1 MGGGEMEMMN
11 LTTLAFLLSDCLPAE
26 SFACWWGCVIQRPL
40 PLLFFASLSFS
51 VFTERK
57 ESESASHSV
66 VSRSL
71 RPRGLYSPWNSPT
84 QNTGVGS
91 LCLLQGIFP
100 TQGLNHKG
108 SPRILEWVA
117 YPFSSGSSRPRNWT
131 GVSCI
136 TGTFFTNWAMRE
148 ASCFYYRLEFRTLGP
163 FWIAEGNG
171 NPLQCSCL
179 ENPRDGGA
187 WWAAVYGVAQSWTRL
202 KRLSSSSSMGLK
214 EKRVSEDEMTGWHH
228 RCNGHELGQTC
239 EGQAWHAAVQNGAEK
254 SWTRLG
260 DWTTMRL
267 KCSKPLISSKHSSWF
282 WNSSLGHLCFGFS
295 VKPKHV
301 LVLYKTVKKKPIRE
315 HSEDISAAHLFCD

>member
-1 MGGGEMEMMN
+1 MRLCDPE
-11 LTTLAFLLSDCLPAE
+11 TSAS
-26 SFACWWGCVIQRPL
+26 PL
-40 PLLFFASLSFS
+40 FASLSFS
-51 VFTERK
+51 VCTERK

-71 RPRGLYSPWNSPT
+71 RPRGLYSPWDSPT

-100 TQGLNHKG
+100 TQGSNHKG

-117 YPFSSGSSRPRNWT
+117 YPFSSGSSWPRNRT

-148 ASCFYYRLEFRTLGP
+148 APCFYYRLAFRTLGP

-187 WWAAVYGVAQSWTRL
+187 WWATVCGVAQSWTRL
-202 KRLSSSSSMGLK
+202 KRLSSSGSMGLK

-228 RCNGHELGQTC
+228 RCNGHELGQT
-239 EGQAWHAAVQNGAEK
+239 
-254 SWTRLG
+254 LG
-260 DWTTMRL
+260 DVRGRPGMPKSRMGL
-267 KCSKPLISSKHSSWF
+267 RRV
-282 WNSSLGHLCFGFS
+282 GHDWATENGFEMQQA
-295 VKPKHV
+295 P
-301 LVLYKTVKKKPIRE
+301 
-315 HSEDISAAHLFCD
+315 HLL